1 MRAPFFGL
9 SSLPFAHFCF
19 RRLEDSS
26 KMACWTQLPP
36 IASKSSPRWLQDVS
50 RSQLGPNL
58 GPTWRNL
65 AASWPQIEGNNEHF
79 VWEWLHFSTF
89 RRYAFE
95 DALHGL
101 KMAPRGDQERPRELQ
116 EPPRGPQDAPRW
128 SQGGPKT
135 APFRLKMAQAASML
149 PLSCHLASHVAANL
163 LQDASEV
170 GFRPSRCPLGAFL
183 APSWPAK

>member
-1 MRAPFFGL
+1 ML
-9 SSLPFAHFCF
+9 
-19 RRLEDSS
+19 D
-26 KMACWTQLPP
+26 P